1 MNEKNSTISSITYDL
16 IKKDIIFGKL
26 QPSAKLKL
34 DYLKNNYNASLST
47 IRETLNRLASE
58 GFVQAEEQRGFFV
71 NSFTKNDLIEISNL
85 RILLECHAVKL
96 SIDRGDTNWEGN
108 LVASY
113 HKLHLLEK
121 EMQKD
126 YKKNREEWKKYDWE
140 FHLALV
146 SNCGSI
152 NLLNLHS
159 ILYDKSIRYQ
169 MSVPKYR
176 GKMAEE
182 EHKKIFE
189 AAINRNSKEASE
201 TLETHILKGLEHT
214 LKIFDN

>member
-1 MNEKNSTISSITYDL
+1 MNEKNTISSITYDV

-26 QPSAKLKL
+26 KPSIKLKL
-34 DYLKNNYNASLST
+34 DNLKNSYNASLST

-58 GFVQAEEQRGFFV
+58 GFVKAEEQRGFFV
-71 NSFTKNDLIEISNL
+71 NAFTKNDLIEISNL
-85 RILLECHAVKL
+85 RVLLECHAIKL

-108 LVASY
+108 LVASH

-146 SNCGSI
+146 SNCGSN

-169 MSVPKYR
+169 MAVPKYR
-176 GKMAEE
+176 GKIAEE

-201 TLETHILKGLEHT
+201 TLEIHILMGLEHT
-214 LKIFDN
+214 LKIFEN

>member
-1 MNEKNSTISSITYDL
+1 MNDKNNTISSITYDL

-26 QPSAKLKL
+26 KPSAKLKL
-34 DYLKNNYNASLST
+34 DNLKNNYNASLST

-58 GFVQAEEQRGFFV
+58 GFVKAEEQRGFFV
-71 NSFTKNDLIEISNL
+71 NSFTKDDLVEIANL
-85 RILLECHAVKL
+85 RVLLECHAIKL
-96 SIDRGDTNWEGN
+96 SIDRGNTDWEGN
-108 LVASY
+108 LVASH

-121 EMQKD
+121 EMQND
-126 YKKNREEWKKYDWE
+126 YMKYREEWKKYDWE

-146 SNCGSI
+146 SNCGSK

-169 MSVPKYR
+169 MAVPEYR
-176 GKMAEE
+176 GNKAEE

-214 LKIFDN
+214 LKIFKN

>member
-1 MNEKNSTISSITYDL
+1 MDNKNNTISSITYDL

-26 QPSAKLKL
+26 KPSSKLKL
-34 DYLKNNYNASLST
+34 DNLKNNYKASLST

-71 NSFTKNDLIEISNL
+71 NSFSENDLIEISNL
-85 RILLECHAVKL
+85 RVLLECHAIKL

-108 LVASY
+108 LVASH

-121 EMQKD
+121 EMQKN
-126 YKKNREEWKKYDWE
+126 YKNNREEWKKYDWE

-146 SNCGSI
+146 SNCGSK

-169 MSVPKYR
+169 MAVAEYR
-176 GKMAEE
+176 GKSAEE

-189 AAINRNSKEASE
+189 AALNRNSKEATE
-201 TLETHILKGLEHT
+201 TLEIHILRGLEHT
-214 LKIFDN
+214 LKIFKN